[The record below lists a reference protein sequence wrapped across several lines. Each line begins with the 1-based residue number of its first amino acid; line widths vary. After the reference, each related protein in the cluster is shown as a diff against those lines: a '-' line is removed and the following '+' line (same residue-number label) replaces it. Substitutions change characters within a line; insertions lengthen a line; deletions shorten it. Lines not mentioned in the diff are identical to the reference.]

1 MPGHMGIDG
10 GPFGNGLAIAAAAAM
25 RTGIEGMRNSARR
38 GPRRIT
44 LKSLAQLKGG
54 KGEKKAVGTAGVAG
68 PRGKSTHACA
78 GGRVKNHRIG
88 NTGFFL
94 GCNNIEEGAK
104 IIIYGDHTKYTVG
117 PNGLEN

>member
-10 GPFGNGLAIAAAAAM
+10 GPFGNGRAIAAAM
-25 RTGIEGMRNSARR
+25 RTGTVGQSSSAKR

-44 LKSLAQLKGG
+44 LKSLAEL
-54 KGEKKAVGTAGVAG
+54 KGEKGEKGGAAAGTAG

-104 IIIYGDHTKYTVG
+104 IIIYGDNTKYTVG
-117 PNGLEN
+117 PNGLEK